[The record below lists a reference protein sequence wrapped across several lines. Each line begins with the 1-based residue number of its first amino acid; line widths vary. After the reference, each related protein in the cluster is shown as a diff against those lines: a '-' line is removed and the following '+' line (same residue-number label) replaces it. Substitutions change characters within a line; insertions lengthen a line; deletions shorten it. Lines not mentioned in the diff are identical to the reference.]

1 MPPLRA
7 CLTGIAGYLLLDGLW
22 LGLLMSGFYRAQL
35 RSLARI
41 SGDRLDPNWA
51 AAAVVYLLLGVGL
64 AVLVWSRAGSSASA
78 ALTGAAFGLVVYGVY
93 DWTNLSTLRD
103 WPLRLTLVDM
113 AWGTAASA
121 ACAVAVRVVSR

>member
-7 CLTGIAGYLLLDGLW
+7 SLTGIAGYLLLDGLW
-22 LGLLMSGFYRAQL
+22 LGLLMSGFYRTQL

-41 SGDRLDPNWA
+41 NGDRLDPNWA
-51 AAAVVYLLLGVGL
+51 AAVVVYLLLGIGL
-64 AVLVWSRAGSSASA
+64 AALVTTRADSVASA
-78 ALTGAAFGLVVYGVY
+78 AFLGAAFGLVVYGVY

-103 WPLRLTLVDM
+103 WPVLLTVVDM

-121 ACAVAVRVVSR
+121 ACAAAIQAVGR